1 MGIPLGMESQSG
13 IDERRLV
20 LIVGAGPTGLVLALW
35 LTRLGIRVRII
46 DKTAEP
52 GTTSRALAVQAR
64 TLESYHQIGLDQAVI
79 AGGVKIAHLN
89 LWVKGAQAAR
99 VPIQRIGEGLSPYS
113 FALVFP
119 QDAHEKLLIERLDA
133 LGVKVERQ
141 TELLRFEQRGAGVQA
156 TLRRRD
162 GGEEVCQ
169 AAYLAGCDG
178 ASSTVREALGV
189 GFPGGTYTGLF
200 YVADVE
206 GKGPASKNE
215 LYLDLEDADFVI
227 VFPLK
232 GEGHLRLVGTL
243 RSLPSGEHGTLTFE
257 DVKGKAIEHLKL
269 SVVKLNWFSTYRVHH
284 RVANHFRGGRAFLL
298 GDAGHIHSP
307 VGGQG
312 MNTGIGDAV
321 NLAWKLAAVLKD
333 GAPEKL
339 LDTYEPERI
348 AFARRLV
355 ATTDR
360 IFILATAPGAIA
372 RFVRTRLVPLVVPIL
387 FRLPPFR
394 RFMFETLSQFGINY
408 RTSWLSVGT
417 AGGVHGGDRLP
428 WVQVS
433 PEQDNFAP
441 LTSLEWQVHV
451 YGEARPG
458 LTEACAEFQLP
469 LHLFTWQPAML
480 RAGLQRGALYLIRP
494 DGYVALAD
502 SQADPERLRRYF
514 AERGGWGREGREAR
528 EGREGMMD
536 REIGR

>member
-1 MGIPLGMESQSG
+1 MESQRE
-13 IDERRLV
+13 IDDRRLV

-35 LTRLGIRVRII
+35 LTRLGIPVRII
-46 DKTAEP
+46 DRTAEP

-64 TLESYHQIGLDQAVI
+64 TLEFYHQVGLDDAVI
-79 AGGVKIAHLN
+79 AGGVKIANLN
-89 LWVKGAQAAR
+89 LWVKGARAAR
-99 VPIQRIGEGLSPYS
+99 APIQRLGEGLSPYS

-119 QDAHEKLLIERLDA
+119 QDAHERLLIERLDA
-133 LGVKVERQ
+133 LGVRVERQ
-141 TELLRFEQRGAGVQA
+141 TELLRFEQHDGGVRA
-156 TLRRRD
+156 TLRRPD
-162 GGEEVCQ
+162 GTEEVCQ

-206 GKGPASKNE
+206 GKDPGTHDE
-215 LYLDLEDADFVI
+215 LHLDLEDADFVI

-232 GEGHLRLVGTL
+232 GEGHLRLVGTV
-243 RSLPSGEHGTLTFE
+243 RDLPSGESGTLTFD

-269 SVVKLNWFSTYRVHH
+269 SIVKLNWFSTYRVHH
-284 RVANHFRGGRAFLL
+284 RVANNFRGGRAFLL
-298 GDAGHIHSP
+298 GDAAHIHSP

-321 NLAWKLAAVLKD
+321 NLAWKLAAVLKEA
-333 GAPEKL
+333 APENL

-360 IFILATAPGAIA
+360 AFILATSRGIVAP
-372 RFVRTRLVPLVVPIL
+372 FVRTRLVPLLVPLL

-394 RFMFETLSQFGINY
+394 RFMFQTLAQFGIKY
-408 RTSWLSVGT
+408 RNSWLSVGA
-417 AGGVHGGDRLP
+417 AGNVRGGDRLP
-428 WVQVS
+428 WVQTRQG
-433 PEQDNFAP
+433 EDNFAP
-441 LTSLEWQVHV
+441 LTSLKWQVHV

-458 LTEACAEFQLP
+458 LAEACAELELP
-469 LHLFTWQPAML
+469 LHLFAWQPEMR
-480 RAGLQRGALYLIRP
+480 RAGLQSAALYLIRP

-502 SQADPERLRRYF
+502 PEAEPERLRHYF
-514 AERGGWGREGREAR
+514 AERGLHPSL
-528 EGREGMMD
+528 
-536 REIGR
+536 